1 MRHLSLCLLLA
12 VGLPACGGGDSA
24 APGGS
29 LSAEPQTMVVQ
40 YDRDDDGEPDWV
52 TLDTTTQP
60 FTVVE
65 AMHGPANGDPL
76 DMTDLLAGTAI
87 DPDLSLALADHLA
100 RSFAIGERTELEVLL
115 GGTRRLTVA
124 VLD

>member
-1 MRHLSLCLLLA
+1 MRHLYLSILLA
-12 VGLPACGGGDSA
+12 IGLPGCGGGAD
-24 APGGS
+24 PGG
-29 LSAEPQTMVVQ
+29 LSAEPQTLVVQ
-40 YDRDDDGEPDWV
+40 YDRDDDGELDWV

-65 AMHGPANGDPL
+65 ALQGTANGDPL
-76 DMTDLLAGTAI
+76 DMTDLLAGTPI

-100 RSFAIGERTELEVLL
+100 RSFAVGERTELEVLL
-115 GGTRRLTVA
+115 GGARRMTVA